1 MGGASHFANHSND
14 AKAVGFIK
22 KLTQLEVENVATL
35 YYLMDV
41 IPCLT
46 QLTQI
51 FQKEDLDV
59 SII

>member
-22 KLTQLEVENVATL
+22 KLTQVENVATL

-41 IPCLT
+41 IPWLT

-51 FQKEDLDV
+51 FQKQDLDV